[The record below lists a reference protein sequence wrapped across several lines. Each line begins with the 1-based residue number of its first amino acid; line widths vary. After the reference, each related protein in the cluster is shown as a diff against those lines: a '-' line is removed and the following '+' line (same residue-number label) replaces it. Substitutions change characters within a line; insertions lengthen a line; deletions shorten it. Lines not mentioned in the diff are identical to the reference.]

1 MDRRVAESPQCRMS
15 LSTLAKI
22 FAPILI
28 GQPRTL
34 MDNGLKKLQD
44 MKEQQLV
51 SHLI

>member
-1 MDRRVAESPQCRMS
+1 MS

-51 SHLI
+51 SHLIVAGSHLVSNGLV